1 MRTITIIMVP
11 IRRNGNNADTNN
23 TGSQNQNTAK
33 TGTGIIAEL
42 AGLMMTIDVAIAKI
56 VRKHD

>member
-1 MRTITIIMVP
+1 MVP